1 MNLNKISF
9 VTLAI
14 SAALCFSAVF
24 AQSAELNS
32 ANRQRTRLTIQK
44 EASSGHMV
52 ITWNGKGVLKKASS
66 VNGHFKPVR
75 HGDGQYI
82 VQPDENVAMFRLE
95 GTSPQDETNL
105 FSLNVVGYVNVR
117 CPPGLSLIA
126 NPLKYELT
134 NDVIGHLWTV
144 APDGLQAFK
153 YGANENYEVSTFDGL
168 SQTWSNPEMDISTG
182 IGFYVQNPTSL
193 TITQTFVGEV
203 LQGVL
208 VNPLPE
214 GFSTKG
220 ALVPQAGSI
229 NSVHLIPGEPGDQL
243 SIYINNLQGGGDYIL
258 STFSGTDNAWM
269 PDLII
274 NPGQGFWIQKQHAQN
289 WVRVFYVN

>member
-1 MNLNKISF
+1 
-9 VTLAI
+9 V
-14 SAALCFSAVF
+14 
-24 AQSAELNS
+24 
-32 ANRQRTRLTIQK
+32 
-44 EASSGHMV
+44 
-52 ITWNGKGVLKKASS
+52 
-66 VNGHFKPVR
+66 
-75 HGDGQYI
+75 
-82 VQPDENVAMFRLE
+82 
-95 GTSPQDETNL
+95 
-105 FSLNVVGYVNVR
+105 FSLNIVGYVNVR
-117 CPPGLSLIA
+117 CPPGLSLIE
-126 NPLKYELT
+126 NPLKYQLT
-134 NDVIGHLWTV
+134 NDLIGHLWTA

-243 SIYINNLQGGGDYIL
+243 SIYINNLQGGGDYVL
-258 STFSGTDNAWM
+258 STFSGTDNAWV
-269 PDLII
+269 PDLIL
-274 NPGQGFWIQKQHAQN
+274 NPGQGFWIQKQHAQD